1 MSVSLSFLTIWE
13 KTSIEYMQL
22 NIVTISIII
31 PFRLSLLISRVTLV
45 DYFFQ
50 VFPWRNKYV
59 SYKRRDATIWN
70 AETSSSAAA
79 SFKLKGIFVVAWF
92 SKYDRCFVRYLFHCS
107 TKVLYL
113 ARQATK
119 AKKGLIFPLK
129 YLNKIFQKAEIF
141 WWKWSSK
148 LITVHWNR
156 IVSDKIFFSKY
167 FLCVCRL
174 KYGLSI
180 LSLSLGLFYLS
191 KDSNRKITQQ
201 ANFGFS
207 DPNFHLLT
215 Y

>member
-79 SFKLKGIFVVAWF
+79 SLSWKEYLLLPDFPNMIDALWDIYFIALLKFFIRHDKLQKQKKV
-92 SKYDRCFVRYLFHCS
+92 SYFH
-107 TKVLYL
+107 
-113 ARQATK
+113 
-119 AKKGLIFPLK
+119 
-129 YLNKIFQKAEIF
+129 
-141 WWKWSSK
+141 WS
-148 LITVHWNR
+148 I
-156 IVSDKIFFSKY
+156 
-167 FLCVCRL
+167 
-174 KYGLSI
+174 
-180 LSLSLGLFYLS
+180 
-191 KDSNRKITQQ
+191 
-201 ANFGFS
+201 
-207 DPNFHLLT
+207 
-215 Y
+215 